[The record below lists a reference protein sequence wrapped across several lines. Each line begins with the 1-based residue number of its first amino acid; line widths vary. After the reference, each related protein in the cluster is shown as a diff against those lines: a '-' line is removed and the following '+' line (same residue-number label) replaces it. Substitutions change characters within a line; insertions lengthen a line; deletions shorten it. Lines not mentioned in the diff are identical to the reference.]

1 MKGWSPIPSW
11 KRSEFSD
18 PVKISFYATLRP
30 IVGARSIE
38 VDLAETSS
46 VQDLVNL
53 LSDRW
58 PDLNEHLFDEDG
70 ALSRRVNI
78 MLDGR
83 NIRWLEGLAT
93 PVRSAQKV
101 EIFPPVAGG

>member
-1 MKGWSPIPSW
+1 MK
-11 KRSEFSD
+11 
-18 PVKISFYATLRP
+18 VSFYATLRP

-38 VDLAETSS
+38 IELPEAASI
-46 VQDLVNL
+46 QDLVNAL
-53 LSDRW
+53 AGRW
-58 PDLNEHLFDEDG
+58 PDLTEHLFDEEG

-83 NIRWLEGLAT
+83 NIRWLDGLAT
-93 PVRSAQKV
+93 RVRSEQSV